1 MIILKTIL
9 IVLLII
15 IVVLIA
21 IILLLLF
28 IPFKYNLNIIY
39 KNEERIELNLKFI
52 IFRISGYFA
61 YSPNVD
67 FELKLWNKVL
77 LKKNNGKEE
86 EVENNSI
93 GDTNFIENK
102 NLLDDVKESKKAI
115 KDLFVSAK
123 KLNAKQQSEY
133 EKEQEELENRIGE
146 VIDDDTDKEVI
157 NIKKELQK
165 EKAFNFIDK
174 FKNILD
180 NDIIYVIKRV
190 VNEGINVLSIIK
202 PKKYKV
208 TIKKG
213 TKDPYAMG
221 MTLAMAAPLYAI
233 LGDNLKVVKNS
244 ESEYTSS
251 IVNMIGYPR
260 LYKLI
265 PPIISLY
272 KDKRFMKIVATKKK

>member
-1 MIILKTIL
+1 MIILKIIL

-52 IFRISGYFA
+52 IFRISGYLA

-77 LKKNNGKEE
+77 LKKNNGKEDE
-86 EVENNSI
+86 TKNNSV
-93 GDTNFIENK
+93 GDTDFIENK

-115 KDLFVSAK
+115 KELFVSAK
-123 KLNAKQQSEY
+123 KLNAKQQDDY
-133 EKEQEELENRIGE
+133 KKEQEELGNDIDE
-146 VIDDDTDKEVI
+146 VHADVFDKKVI
-157 NIKKELQK
+157 NSEKEAQKK
-165 EKAFNFIDK
+165 KAFDFIDK

-202 PKKYKV
+202 PKMCKV

-221 MTLAMAAPLYAI
+221 ITLAMAAPLYAI

-251 IVNMIGYPR
+251 SVNMIGYPR

-272 KDKRFMKIVATKKK
+272 KDKRFMKILATKKK

>member
-1 MIILKTIL
+1 M
-9 IVLLII
+9 
-15 IVVLIA
+15 VVLIA

-272 KDKRFMKIVATKKK
+272 KNKRFMKIVATKKK